1 MQRSIFYKPDSLVYP
16 GEFVPCADEE
26 SIQYK
31 DIHNNKTLAPKPP
44 VVITELPES
53 FKVEFVIPGVTRDQ
67 LLIEVH
73 SNVISVIILNK
84 IKDKLKP
91 EKIKYKEKKLEHP
104 DRTVSIPRN
113 ANPEF
118 ICAEYKDGVLGIYLP
133 KSKNPPK
140 NLHRRIIAY

>member
-26 SIQYK
+26 NIRYSNI
-31 DIHNNKTLAPKPP
+31 NSNKALATKPP
-44 VVITELPES
+44 VIITELAES
-53 FKVEFVIPGVTRDQ
+53 FRVEFVIPGVTREQ
-67 LLIEVH
+67 LLIEVN
-73 SNVISVIILNK
+73 SNVISVIILSK
-84 IKDKLKP
+84 IKDKIKP
-91 EKIKYKEKKLEHP
+91 DKNKNREKQTTNQ

-118 ICAEYKDGVLGIYLP
+118 ICAEYKDGVLSIYLP